1 MPFPLIF
8 ILGLQESD
16 FEKREGGAD
25 YDLTVV
31 KFGVSLFDNAT
42 NYVPSWVSHPKEN
55 R

>member
-25 YDLTVV
+25 YDLSNCG
-31 KFGVSLFDNAT
+31 GVSLFDNAT
-42 NYVPSWVSHPKEN
+42 NYLVG
-55 R
+55 